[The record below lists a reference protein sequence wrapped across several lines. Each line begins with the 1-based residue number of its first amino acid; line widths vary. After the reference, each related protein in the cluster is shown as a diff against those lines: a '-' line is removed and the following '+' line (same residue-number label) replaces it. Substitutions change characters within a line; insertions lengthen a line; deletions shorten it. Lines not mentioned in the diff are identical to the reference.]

1 MPGARAKGD
10 DGVSVGVVR
19 VTELERRA
27 FLTPRTL
34 AQYLALSERTVRGML
49 SAGKLPSYRVEGARR
64 IDPADVDRYLAN
76 RREVKAA

>member
-1 MPGARAKGD
+1 LSGG
-10 DGVSVGVVR
+10 GVQVS
-19 VTELERRA
+19 ELERRA
-27 FLTPRTL
+27 FFTPRTL

-76 RREVKAA
+76 RREGRAA

>member
-1 MPGARAKGD
+1 VPRAEGG
-10 DGVSVGVVR
+10 DGVSSGGVR

-27 FLTPRTL
+27 FFTPRTL

-76 RREVKAA
+76 RREGRAA